1 MPRII
6 SKNWFRLTLIFVA
19 SFGIS
24 LALAS
29 LVRILIFSKK
39 TNAEYSATP
48 VTETENQPSAQ
59 TGRDNLPDFI
69 DLQPVID
76 SWIETLPAT
85 TEVGLSIFDL
95 GHERTAAEYDPDAT
109 FSNASLYKLFFA
121 YDGYSQVDLGRASLS
136 DEIETSESTYRLED
150 CLDRII
156 RISDNVCAETL
167 YDDPERQQRVND
179 LIRDSALEH
188 TTEAGLYSTPADM
201 ITLLR
206 TIWQH
211 SDLSLD
217 SWARLQDSMLDQPL
231 TESGDDPRQGT
242 PSGFTTARVYAKS
255 GYASDQATGGWLV
268 YNDAMMIDF
277 VAENRQYALVVMT
290 ENLPDTALLR
300 DLSTALEAYVLTG
313 RVE

>member
-19 SFGIS
+19 SFGVS

-29 LVRILIFSKK
+29 LVRIFIFSKK

-48 VTETENQPSAQ
+48 VTETESQPSAQ
-59 TGRDNLPDFI
+59 AGRDDLPDFI
-69 DLQPVID
+69 DLQPVVD
-76 SWIETLPAT
+76 NWIETLPAT
-85 TEVGLSIFDL
+85 TEIGLSIFDL

-109 FSNASLYKLFFA
+109 FSNASLYKLFFT
-121 YDGYSQVDLGRASLS
+121 YDGYSQVDLGHASLS
-136 DEIETSESTYRLED
+136 DEIETPESTYRLED
-150 CLDRII
+150 CLDRMI

-167 YDDPERQQRVND
+167 YDDPGRQQRIND
-179 LIRDSALEH
+179 LIQNSALGR

-201 ITLLR
+201 VKFLR
-206 TIWQH
+206 IIWQH
-211 SDLSLD
+211 PNLSLD

-255 GYASDQATGGWLV
+255 GYASDQTTGNWLV
-268 YNDAMMIDF
+268 YNDALLIDF
-277 VAENRQYALVVMT
+277 ATENRQYALVVMT
-290 ENLPDTALLR
+290 ENLPDVTLLR
-300 DLSTALEAYVLTG
+300 DLGAALETYILTG
-313 RVE
+313 GVE